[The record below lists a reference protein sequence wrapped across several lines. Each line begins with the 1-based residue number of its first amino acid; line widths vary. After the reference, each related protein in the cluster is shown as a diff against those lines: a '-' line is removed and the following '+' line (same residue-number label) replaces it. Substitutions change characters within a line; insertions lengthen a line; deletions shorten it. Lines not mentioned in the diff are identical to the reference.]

1 MKQKVHITIIPTYK
15 IDQVNDY
22 TMFDSSDNSVGD
34 LVTYEHLL
42 EEIKKQYNIE
52 KISVRGG
59 EIALLSDLYFD
70 LLYRI
75 INLYTKN
82 VEVYTHFNTFNP
94 ALINGVDV
102 ITVPYNFT
110 EKEDLTFLKNIKAA
124 IQIGKIINIQTLDV
138 ACENENPNAIITMLN
153 KMNIKS
159 WEIIPYQ
166 TTEYTN
172 AISHGYECFE
182 NCVLKFIKYT
192 PKMNFAFHNKLQL
205 DGIIQATNYDIEN
218 IYLTPHNKLA
228 LAFYDNSVFKLKEYD
243 TLDELTIDLNKNI
256 EKQDKYCDTCK
267 VKLKC
272 MANYYKNFNLESN
285 SCPGFSNLIYKYAST
300 TKKEKK

>member
-1 MKQKVHITIIPTYK
+1 MKQKVHINIIPTYK
-15 IDQVNDY
+15 IDQLTEY
-22 TMFDSSDNSVGD
+22 TMFDSSDTTVGD

-42 EEIKKQYNIE
+42 ENIKKRYSIE
-52 KISVRGG
+52 KISVMGG

-82 VEVYTHFNTFNP
+82 IEVYTHFNTFNP

-110 EKEDLTFLKNIKAA
+110 EKENTAFLKNIKAA
-124 IQIGKIINIQTLDV
+124 IQIGKIINIQTLDI

-159 WEIIPYQ
+159 WEIVPYQ
-166 TTEYTN
+166 ATEYTQ
-172 AISHGYECFE
+172 IKSKGYKCFE
-182 NCVLKFIKYT
+182 DTVLKFIKYSN
-192 PKMNFAFHNKLQL
+192 KMNFAFHNKLQL
-205 DGIIQATNYDIEN
+205 EGIIQTENYDTES

-228 LAFYDNSVFKLKEYD
+228 LAVYDNNIFKLKEYN
-243 TLDELTIDLNKNI
+243 TLDDLAEDLNKNI
-256 EKQDKYCDTCK
+256 EKQEEYCDACK
-267 VKLKC
+267 IKLKC
-272 MANYYKNFNLESN
+272 MANYYKHFNSDSD
-285 SCPGFSNLIYKYAST
+285 SCCGFSNLIYKYAAV

>member
-1 MKQKVHITIIPTYK
+1 MKQKVHINIIPTYK
-15 IDQVNDY
+15 IDQLTEY
-22 TMFDSSDNSVGD
+22 TMFDSSVTNVGD

-42 EEIKKQYNIE
+42 EDIKKRYSIE
-52 KISVRGG
+52 KISVMGG

-75 INLYTKN
+75 INLYTKEI
-82 VEVYTHFNTFNP
+82 EVYTHFNTFNP

-110 EKEDLTFLKNIKAA
+110 EKENTAFLKNIKAA
-124 IQIGKIINIQTLDV
+124 IQTGKIINIQTLDI

-166 TTEYTN
+166 ATKYTQ
-172 AISHGYECFE
+172 IKSKGYECFE
-182 NCVLKFIKYT
+182 DTVLKFSKYAN
-192 PKMNFAFHNKLQL
+192 KMNFAFHNKLQL
-205 DGIIQATNYDIEN
+205 EGIIQTENYDIES
-218 IYLTPHNKLA
+218 IYFTPHNKLA
-228 LAFYDNSVFKLKEYD
+228 LAAYENDLFTLKEYD
-243 TLDELTIDLNKNI
+243 TLDELTTDLNKNI
-256 EKQDKYCDTCK
+256 EKQEEYCKACK

-272 MANYYKNFNLESN
+272 MANYYKNFNITSK
-285 SCPGFSNLIYKYAST
+285 SCCGFSDLIYKYASI
-300 TKKEKK
+300 TKKEQK